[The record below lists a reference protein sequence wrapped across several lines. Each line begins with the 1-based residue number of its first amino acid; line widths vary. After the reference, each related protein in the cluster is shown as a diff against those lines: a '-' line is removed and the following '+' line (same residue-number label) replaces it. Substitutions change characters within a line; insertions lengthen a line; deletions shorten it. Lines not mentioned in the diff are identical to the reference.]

1 MLPRVASSENS
12 PPQVEGEAKSNAATG
27 RGRAT
32 SGEHK
37 YLMNFLNFAKRF
49 DVERDQIE
57 CLRDDSRV
65 TGFTASSSVLFYG
78 RIIKMIRDDFSAE
91 HLHNLD
97 HRWMHRLAAAIYRRL
112 LAQK

>member
-1 MLPRVASSENS
+1 MLPRVARSENS
-12 PPQVEGEAKSNAATG
+12 PRRKLKVKLHQTRRPDVGG
-27 RGRAT
+27 RL
-32 SGEHK
+32 EQH
-37 YLMNFLNFAKRF
+37 LMNFLNFAKRF
-49 DVERDQIE
+49 DVERQQIE

-65 TGFTASSSVLFYG
+65 TGFIAFSSVLFYG

-97 HRWMHRLAAAIYRRL
+97 HRWMHRRAAAIYKRL